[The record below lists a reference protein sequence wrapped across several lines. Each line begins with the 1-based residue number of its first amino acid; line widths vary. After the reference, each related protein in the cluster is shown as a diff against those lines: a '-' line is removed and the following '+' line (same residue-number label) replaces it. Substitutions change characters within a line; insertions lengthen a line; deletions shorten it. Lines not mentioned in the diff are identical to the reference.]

1 VLATGIRVLGDRV
14 LVRVDEAEA
23 TQGGIF
29 LPESAQEKPKTGI
42 VVSVGEGRRLED
54 GSFAP
59 VDVEEGDRVLFTKY
73 GGTEIKVDG
82 EELMVMSTSQILG
95 TLEKDA

>member
-1 VLATGIRVLGDRV
+1 M

-59 VDVEEGDRVLFTKY
+59 VEVAEGDRVLFTKY
-73 GGTEIKVDG
+73 GGTEITVDG

>member
-1 VLATGIRVLGDRV
+1 M

>member
-1 VLATGIRVLGDRV
+1 M

-59 VDVEEGDRVLFTKY
+59 VGVAVGDRVLFTKY

>member
-1 VLATGIRVLGDRV
+1 V